1 MTDNRVGVSQ
11 ERSNGDLGAPFSF
24 QMDRSQDARPVLCS
38 FRSETSPG
46 SPDSEQELQRLI
58 GGHGCTIANMNYHHD
73 KNRGFSEYG
82 MVIRTDNAANVQRL
96 VNTLHNM
103 VTVQEFKMSPM
114 GD

>member
-1 MTDNRVGVSQ
+1 M
-11 ERSNGDLGAPFSF
+11 
-24 QMDRSQDARPVLCS
+24 PVQ
-38 FRSETSPG
+38 FYARSEVKLPQDSL
-46 SPDSEQELQRLI
+46 DSEQELQRLI
-58 GGHGCTIANMNYHHD
+58 GDHGCTIANMNYHHD

-103 VTVQEFKMSPM
+103 ATVQEFKMSPM